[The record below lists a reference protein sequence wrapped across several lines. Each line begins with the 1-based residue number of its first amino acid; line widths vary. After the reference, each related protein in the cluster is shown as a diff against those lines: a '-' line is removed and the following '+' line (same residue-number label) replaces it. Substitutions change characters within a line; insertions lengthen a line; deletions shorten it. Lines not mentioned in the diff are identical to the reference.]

1 MPKRVPSRRP
11 PKARAKAAPRRASVS
26 GPAGRRPGSAELKR
40 RAAAIRML
48 LLDVDGVMTDGGI
61 ILAGRDLE
69 VKRFDV
75 QDGMGVTLA
84 RAAGLKVGIL
94 TGRDCEPVR
103 RRAQELKID
112 ELSQGH
118 FWKEEGLDA
127 ILERTGLEA
136 AAVAYVGD
144 DVLDIPVLRR
154 VGLPIAVGNARPE
167 VQAVAAYVTERFGGR
182 GAVREVVDWLLEL
195 RGEKAR
201 VYEMFTGARREG
213 TAPVEE

>member
-1 MPKRVPSRRP
+1 MPKRASSRRP
-11 PKARAKAAPRRASVS
+11 RPSRPAARAPRAGTSARA
-26 GPAGRRPGSAELKR
+26 RRPGPVELKR
-40 RAAAIRML
+40 RAAAVRML

-103 RRAQELKID
+103 RRARELQID

-127 ILERTGLEA
+127 ILAKHGLSDAE
-136 AAVAYVGD
+136 VAYVGD

-167 VQAVAAYVTERFGGR
+167 VKAVAAHVTERFGGR
-182 GAVREVVDWLLEL
+182 GAVREVVDWLLAL

-201 VYEMFTGARREG
+201 VYEKFTGARREG
-213 TAPVEE
+213 TAPEE

>member
-1 MPKRVPSRRP
+1 MTS
-11 PKARAKAAPRRASVS
+11 ARA
-26 GPAGRRPGSAELKR
+26 RRPGVRELKR
-40 RAAAIRML
+40 RAAAVRML

-75 QDGMGVTLA
+75 QDGMAVTLA

-103 RRAQELKID
+103 RRAQELQID

-127 ILERTGLEA
+127 ILAKHGLTDAE
-136 AAVAYVGD
+136 VAYVGD

-154 VGLPIAVGNARPE
+154 VGLAIAVGNARPE
-167 VQAVAAYVTERFGGR
+167 VKAVAVHVTERFGGR
-182 GAVREVVDWLLEL
+182 GAVREVVDWLLAL
-195 RGEKAR
+195 RGEKTR
-201 VYEMFTGARREG
+201 VYEMFAGARREG